1 MKALLRKDFYVL
13 VTTFKTVLLIWMAFP
28 LAAIVSPQNASF
40 ILYVGLVAGTLS
52 STLISYEE
60 REKWPLFAGT
70 LPLSRKQVITE
81 RYLFTLIM
89 IVIST
94 IIGAFVLLTYV
105 IRGYG
110 EYASPALLIQNF
122 ATSLVMPSLLL
133 PITYR
138 FGIEK
143 GRYVVMFLV
152 IFMALGS
159 QQLSFLFSDNN
170 GLAGFIVPAMLL
182 GSLALFV
189 ASYFLSIKWYVNK
202 EIH

>member
-13 VTTFKTVLLIWMAFP
+13 ASGFKTVLLIWMVFP
-28 LAAIVSPQNASF
+28 IVALISPQNISF
-40 ILYVGLVAGTLS
+40 ILYIGLIAGTLS

-60 REKWPLFAGT
+60 REKWPIYAGT
-70 LPLSRKQVITE
+70 LPLSKKQIVTE

-89 IVIST
+89 VLIASL
-94 IIGAFVLLTYV
+94 IGVLVMLTYI

-110 EYASPALLIQNF
+110 IYTSVAVLVQNF

-138 FGIEK
+138 YGVEK

-152 IFMALGS
+152 IIFALGS
-159 QQLSFLFSDNN
+159 QKMSELFTGSS
-170 GLAGFIVPAMLL
+170 GYEVTVIPLMLL
-182 GSLALFV
+182 GSLALFA
-189 ASYFLSIKWYVNK
+189 ASYYLSLRLYKK
-202 EIH
+202 METH